1 MSVAAQNKTK
11 VKQNASRMFATLQRL
26 ERVQKALDQ
35 DTTAVVALK
44 NQASMVVEKVDLDNN
59 IEYYVG
65 VIETVIN
72 VTEAIINKHH
82 DEMQFKPE

>member
-11 VKQNASRMFATLQRL
+11 VKQNASRMFATLKRL

>member
-1 MSVAAQNKTK
+1 
-11 VKQNASRMFATLQRL
+11 MFATLKRL